1 MPLFIKMQYDY
12 FLVISRKWQSCS
24 SIWERDETLKRDSAE
39 ERSDGDGDAA
49 ESVNC
54 PVCGA
59 RLPGAD
65 NALINSHVG
74 KV

>member
-1 MPLFIKMQYDY
+1 MKN
-12 FLVISRKWQSCS
+12 
-24 SIWERDETLKRDSAE
+24 ETE
-39 ERSDGDGDAA
+39 EQRLGKNDVVAG

-59 RLPGAD
+59 RLPAAD

-74 KV
+74 EVLIYLFILMFEMLKHVSFHFEL

>member
-1 MPLFIKMQYDY
+1 MESLLESMHYDY
-12 FLVISRKWQSCS
+12 FLQSCS
-24 SIWERDETLKRDSAE
+24 SIWERDERVEGDSAE
-39 ERSDGDGDAA
+39 QRPDGDGDAA

-65 NALINSHVG
+65 NALINAHVG
-74 KV
+74 EV